1 MIENRTERTIEM
13 VIETANTGR
22 STGYVHMY
30 IYI

>member
-13 VIETANTGR
+13 VIETANTAGF
-22 STGYVHMY
+22 TGYVY